1 MKSYYD
7 DGAAAAA
14 VEAVVEAV
22 VSLLLFTKCSTLSQL
37 DRAYVFEEPFA
48 RCVRR
53 YACIRRAARL
63 DTMKLIQMKNNYDSN

>member
-7 DGAAAAA
+7 DAAAAA
-14 VEAVVEAV
+14 VEAVVESI
-22 VSLLLFTKCSTLSQL
+22 VSLLFTKCSTLSQV
-37 DRAYVFEEPFA
+37 DRAYVFEQPFV

-53 YACIRRAARL
+53 HACIRRAARI